1 MHHHDPHVAAH
12 IALPSHPMFRRRF
25 SRLCGGLLAALLC
38 VATTH
43 AQGAERS
50 VMSPDATARHLDALV
65 PTLLAEKQ
73 VASVSIARIERR
85 RLVFATAYGEARPGV
100 PATPSTLY
108 NIASMTKPLSAEVV
122 LRLATR
128 GRLSLDEPMSRFWVD
143 PDLRDEPRRRQLT
156 PRLSL
161 SHRTGFPNWRDGTLR
176 FERDPGTTFGYSG
189 EGFEYMARFVEKK
202 TGTGLETWAQRLVFD
217 PIGMRETAYT
227 RKRWFADRMALPHD
241 ASGHPLTPQIATRA
255 IASDDVYSTPRDYAR
270 FMRALMRRQ
279 RISPALAA
287 ERVRVQTDRRAELC
301 PPLTDAGCAEEA
313 GFGLGWETY
322 RIGGHRYLMHT
333 GMDAGT
339 FTLGYFSPDTGVGT
353 ILFTNSSNGP
363 QVVLPILDAIMAS
376 TSENGGTA
384 SDREFVA
391 FLRRLAG

>member
-1 MHHHDPHVAAH
+1 MKNRD
-12 IALPSHPMFRRRF
+12 
-25 SRLCGGLLAALLC
+25 SRLSTGSPALSPGRPDLVSRTLLGLLLC
-38 VATTH
+38 IVATH
-43 AQGAERS
+43 AQSADRIDRS
-50 VMSPDATARHLDALV
+50 SDTAARRLDTLV
-65 PTLLAEKQ
+65 PALLAQKQ

-85 RLVFATAYGEARPGV
+85 RLAFTAAYGEARPGV
-100 PATPSTLY
+100 AATPSTLY
-108 NIASMTKPLSAEVV
+108 NIASMTKPISAEIV

-128 GRLSLDEPMSRFWVD
+128 GRISLDEPMSRFWVD
-143 PDLRDEPRRRQLT
+143 PDLRDDPRRHLLT

-176 FERDPGTTFGYSG
+176 FERDPGIAFGYSG

-202 TGTGLETWAQRLVFD
+202 TGTGFETWAQRLVFD

-227 RKRWFADRMALPHD
+227 RKRWFEGRMALPYD
-241 ASGHPLTPQIATRA
+241 GTGHPLSPQIASRA

-279 RISPALAA
+279 SILPAFAA
-287 ERVRVQTDRRAELC
+287 ERARVQTDRRAELC
-301 PPLTDAGCAEEA
+301 PPPNDTGCAEEA
-313 GFGLGWETY
+313 GMGLGWESY
-322 RIGGHRYLMHT
+322 RIHGRRYLMHT

-339 FTLGYFSPDTGVGT
+339 FTLGYFSPDTGNGT

-376 TSENGGTA
+376 GGATT
-384 SDREFVA
+384 DREFVA
-391 FLRRLAG
+391 LLRKLAG